1 MLISAGVIILKTQ
14 TSCFI
19 DEKNGTFV
27 DLPCILPL
35 KEHLMNTI
43 IFSYQAM
50 DDDSEAKATDLRVE
64 VTMLRTSMEVHDS
77 IQPTGCVQ

>member
-1 MLISAGVIILKTQ
+1 
-14 TSCFI
+14 
-19 DEKNGTFV
+19 
-27 DLPCILPL
+27 
-35 KEHLMNTI
+35 MNTI